1 MIAALGLVGLV
12 LAGSALP
19 RRIDADIPPPPAP
32 FGDSLEFRDREL
44 GTGTTLFVNTWVTRL
59 FFDWYVLKNK
69 NRDTLSI

>member
-44 GTGTTLFVNTWVTRL
+44 GTGTTLFVNYQWSGKTFAITGPWPGR
-59 FFDWYVLKNK
+59 
-69 NRDTLSI
+69 RG